1 MTNNKDYKMERN
13 LLEQYDNIALVERR
27 ITYLLG
33 ARLRNKDKI
42 KQAIQKQDEI
52 RNKRTS
58 TQTWDSVSQIRKWR
72 EIR

>member
-1 MTNNKDYKMERN
+1 MERN
-13 LLEQYDNIALVERR
+13 LLEKYDNIALIERR
-27 ITYLLG
+27 IIYLLG

-52 RNKRTS
+52 RNKRTL

-72 EIR
+72 EMR